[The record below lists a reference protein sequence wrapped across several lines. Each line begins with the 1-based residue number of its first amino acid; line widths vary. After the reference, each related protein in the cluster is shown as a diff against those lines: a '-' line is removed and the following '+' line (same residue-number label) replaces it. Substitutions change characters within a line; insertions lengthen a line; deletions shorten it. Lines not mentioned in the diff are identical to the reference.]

1 MPNGSAFMR
10 SGRGS
15 SSKASVNTQG
25 VSREKVAA
33 GLRCL
38 ILLTVFVMARAQAA
52 PHSRLL
58 DFVVVIGAGYALLSS
73 FVPWARYDARR
84 STLAMLSV
92 DIILITALIYAD
104 AGIYSNYYLLYFL
117 PILHASLRLNF
128 RDAVGTSVLSAV
140 SYLLIGL
147 LEGAGATIT
156 TSAISRVLTFTA
168 SASLMAGFFILL
180 AREQKAYQQLNR
192 HYEDAIR
199 AKSEF
204 LSKVSHEF
212 RTPLTAIVGFSQL
225 LYEHE
230 NTLDPARQREYLVI
244 VREQSQHLARMI
256 EDMLDLSRMDEGR
269 LVLKRDALQLTDV
282 IDSAFMLLDH
292 PGDRERV
299 DVSVEPRTR
308 TVWAD
313 KNEMEQVMARLLH
326 AALKLCIPTNSVSVR
341 IGPAVEEDQV
351 QVSIHIPHCED
362 SEEALAPLTD
372 EVGASAM
379 QRRATSK
386 GLGLAVT
393 KALIELHGGRIWV
406 DEGYDT
412 GVMIAFVL
420 PVCQPKET
428 GPEVIVGVTSGAGS
442 AGAEA
447 YGEDHDRG
455 RRPVRTE
462 AHARQP

>member
-1 MPNGSAFMR
+1 MS
-10 SGRGS
+10 
-15 SSKASVNTQG
+15 TQG
-25 VSREKVAA
+25 APREKVAA

-38 ILLTVFVMARAQAA
+38 ILLTVFVMARAQAT
-52 PHSRLL
+52 PHSHLL
-58 DFVVVIGAGYALLSS
+58 DAVVIAGAAYALLSS
-73 FVPWARYDARR
+73 FVPWSRHDARR
-84 STLAMLSV
+84 STMTMLAIDV
-92 DIILITALIYAD
+92 VLITMLIYAD

-128 RDAVGTSVLSAV
+128 RDAVGTSALAAA

-147 LEGAGATIT
+147 LEGAGASVT
-156 TSAISRVLTFTA
+156 TSVISRVLTFTL
-168 SASLMAGFFILL
+168 SASLMAGFFVML
-180 AREQKAYQQLNR
+180 AKEQTAYQQLNK

-230 NTLDPARQREYLVI
+230 DTLDPGRQREYLVI

-256 EDMLDLSRMDEGR
+256 EDMLDLSRIDEGR
-269 LVLKRDALQLTDV
+269 LALKRDALQLADLV
-282 IDSAFMLLDH
+282 DAAFLVLDH

-299 DVSVEPRTR
+299 EVSVEPRTR
-308 TVWAD
+308 VVWAD

-326 AALKLCIPTNSVSVR
+326 AALKLCGPTGTLSVR

-351 QVSIHIPHCED
+351 QVSIHILECED
-362 SEEALAPLTD
+362 SEDALAPLVD
-372 EVGASAM
+372 EAGASAM
-379 QRRATSK
+379 QRRTTSK

-406 DEGYDT
+406 DDNDDA

-420 PVCQPKET
+420 PVCQPKAT
-428 GPEVIVGVTSGAGS
+428 GPEVIVGMTAGADP

>member
-1 MPNGSAFMR
+1 VS
-10 SGRGS
+10 
-15 SSKASVNTQG
+15 TQNA
-25 VSREKVAA
+25 SREKVAA

-58 DFVVVIGAGYALLSS
+58 DVVVIAGAAYALLSS
-73 FVPWARYDARR
+73 FVPWSRYDPRR
-84 STLAMLSV
+84 STMIMLAI
-92 DIILITALIYAD
+92 DIVLITMLIYAD

-128 RDAVGTSVLSAV
+128 RDAVGTSVLAAA

-147 LEGAGATIT
+147 LEGVETSIT
-156 TSAISRVLTFTA
+156 TSVISRVLTFTL
-168 SASLMAGFFILL
+168 SASLMAAFFVMLG
-180 AREQKAYQQLNR
+180 REQRAYQELNK
-192 HYEDAIR
+192 HYEEAIK

-230 NTLDPARQREYLVI
+230 DTLDPRRQREYLVI

-256 EDMLDLSRMDEGR
+256 EDMLDLSRIDEGR
-269 LVLKRDALQLTDV
+269 LVLKREALQIADL
-282 IDSAFMLLDH
+282 IDAAFLVLDH
-292 PGDRERV
+292 PDDRERV
-299 DVSVEPRTR
+299 AISVEPRTR
-308 TVWAD
+308 AAWAD

-326 AALKLCIPTNSVSVR
+326 TALKLCGTENQLSVR
-341 IGPAVEEDQV
+341 IGPAVDEDQV
-351 QVSIHIPHCED
+351 QISIHIPQSED
-362 SEEALAPLTD
+362 SEDTLAPLVD

-379 QRRATSK
+379 RRRTTSK

-393 KALIELHGGRIWV
+393 KALIELHGGRIWLE
-406 DEGYDT
+406 DNDAAGT
-412 GVMIAFVL
+412 MIAFVL
-420 PVCQPKET
+420 PVCQPTAT
-428 GPEVIVGVTSGAGS
+428 GPEVIVGMTVGADP